1 MIRKYLL
8 PVLSIA
14 GVIFAIYSVVA
25 SNKPAPIAPPV
36 VEPARAPF
44 TSYIAG
50 AGIIEA
56 GTENIA
62 IGTPVSGIVLNVPAK
77 VGSKVKIGD
86 PLFRLDDRD
95 LRAEL
100 SIKKAA
106 LRTVGGKLSR
116 LESLPRPEDIPPA
129 EARVKAAQA
138 NLSDL
143 KQQLELAESVTDKRA
158 LSVDELNRRRYA
170 AQASEARL
178 AEAKAQLELLKAGA
192 WKPDIEI
199 AKAEVVSA
207 EAPVHAVETNM
218 ERLTVRSPVN
228 GEILQLNIRGG
239 EFAQAG
245 SLQKPLLLVGSTD
258 RLHVRVDVDEN
269 DAWRFKKEAPAIA
282 FVRGNREIKADLKYE
297 RTEPYVVPKR
307 SLTGDSVERVD
318 TRVMQAVYSFD
329 KKALPVFV
337 GQQMDVFIE
346 ASSVGAVDVGK
357 N

>member
-116 LESLPRPEDIPPA
+116 LESPP
-129 EARVKAAQA
+129 
-138 NLSDL
+138 
-143 KQQLELAESVTDKRA
+143 
-158 LSVDELNRRRYA
+158 
-170 AQASEARL
+170 
-178 AEAKAQLELLKAGA
+178 
-192 WKPDIEI
+192 
-199 AKAEVVSA
+199 
-207 EAPVHAVETNM
+207 
-218 ERLTVRSPVN
+218 
-228 GEILQLNIRGG
+228 
-239 EFAQAG
+239 
-245 SLQKPLLLVGSTD
+245 
-258 RLHVRVDVDEN
+258 
-269 DAWRFKKEAPAIA
+269 
-282 FVRGNREIKADLKYE
+282 
-297 RTEPYVVPKR
+297 
-307 SLTGDSVERVD
+307 
-318 TRVMQAVYSFD
+318 
-329 KKALPVFV
+329 
-337 GQQMDVFIE
+337 
-346 ASSVGAVDVGK
+346 
-357 N
+357 